1 MLDFGQQVGDFA
13 AYFGAV
19 AQISGSLLGL
29 VFVALTFN
37 PKAFALRHDIAMRSL
52 AQQVFADFLMV
63 MVISLLLLVPHTVA
77 RQIGGILILLA
88 LVGTGRIVRSVI
100 ALRRG
105 STTSRSLLWQFWLS
119 LLGHIGILV
128 AGLLLFAGGDNAPM
142 AWSALV
148 SSPVLLLTAGSRSAW
163 LLVTQS
169 AE

>member
-37 PKAFALRHDIAMRSL
+37 PKTFALRHDIAMRSL

-63 MVISLLLLVPHTVA
+63 MVISLFLLIPHTVA
-77 RQIGGILILLA
+77 RQIGLVLILSSLI
-88 LVGTGRIVRSVI
+88 GMGRIVRSVLV
-100 ALRRG
+100 LRRG
-105 STTSRSLLWQFWLS
+105 TTSRPLLQRFALS

-128 AGLLLFAGGDNAPM
+128 AGLLLFAGGDGISM

-148 SSPVLLLTAGSRSAW
+148 SSPLLLLIAGSRSAW
-163 LLVTQS
+163 LLVTQN